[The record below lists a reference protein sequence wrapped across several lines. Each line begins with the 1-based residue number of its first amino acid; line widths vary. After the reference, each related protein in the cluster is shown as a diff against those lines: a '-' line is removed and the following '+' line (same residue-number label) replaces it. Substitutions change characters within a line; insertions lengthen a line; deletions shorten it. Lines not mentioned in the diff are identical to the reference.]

1 VKKSFIPGAAP
12 PPAAPEASVES
23 PPSCRSAPR
32 LVQQRQWPLGT
43 EQGYKVAMAH
53 AGPLHLAA
61 PGEPRRISFAA
72 AMFDMS
78 RGRQALLSVAQPVIC
93 VLLAL
98 GHFPDLRTCLIG
110 TVAAV
115 SGELMVFSLNDV
127 MDHRADAQSLAVGK
141 GPFHHGFDID
151 FAFEKHPIARG
162 HVPHAVG
169 VAWVAFLAAV
179 FSVSAWALSPWCIVF
194 FAAAVVLEVVYCL
207 LRTVSCVKTVVSGV
221 MVGVGSMAGWVA
233 VAPLEWRAVWPFL
246 FLAFWETC
254 GRNMANDLG
263 DVEFDRQVGI
273 ATVAVRFGAVAAG
286 RLIFAGAAATV
297 ALAVTLPMPAAG
309 RLLAAAAG
317 VWAMLIPGWRLVRR
331 RAEPAA
337 AAAYFNHA
345 CLYPVLVLG
354 ALLVSW
360 LVRWMT

>member
-1 VKKSFIPGAAP
+1 MVCREPLAFNSPPPVWLPVPTVCHRSGAAEGKKNP
-12 PPAAPEASVES
+12 
-23 PPSCRSAPR
+23 
-32 LVQQRQWPLGT
+32 
-43 EQGYKVAMAH
+43 MAH
-53 AGPLHLAA
+53 ADPIHLAGT
-61 PGEPRRISFAA
+61 GESRRIGFAA

-98 GHFPDLRTCLIG
+98 DRFPDLRTCLIG

-127 MDHRADAQSLAVGK
+127 MDHKADARSLAVGK

-162 HVPHAVG
+162 HVPHLVG
-169 VAWVAFLAAV
+169 VAWVTFLAAV
-179 FSVSAWALSPWCIVF
+179 FCVSAWALSPWCVAF
-194 FAAAVVLEVVYCL
+194 FVAAVAMEILYCL
-207 LRTVSCVKTVVSGV
+207 LRTMSCVKTVVSGV

-233 VAPLEWRAVWPFL
+233 VAPLAWRAVWPFL
-246 FLAFWETC
+246 FLGFWETC

-273 ATVAVRFGAVAAG
+273 ATVAVRFGPRLAG
-286 RLIFAGAAATV
+286 RLIFAGALVTV
-297 ALAVTLPMPAAG
+297 ALAGLLPMPAAG
-309 RLLAAAAG
+309 RVLALAAG
-317 VWAMLIPGWRLVRR
+317 VWSMVVPGWRLVRR

-337 AAAYFNHA
+337 AAAYFNRA
-345 CLYPVLVLG
+345 CLYPVLVLA